1 MPGHRWMAH
10 AAMGNL
16 ETAFEALKTARWPAS
31 DAAFTAGNDV
41 PPDLETRAHGARR
54 ARRRLAG
61 TYGFATSLLS
71 PGASIAVDNG
81 LIGNLQMEHCDAGYW
96 LYYTIWFWH
105 SDGNFVCRRTSIA
118 SAHR

>member
-81 LIGNLQMEHCDAGYW
+81 LQLHPDWQSADGTLRRWLLAILHNLVLA
-96 LYYTIWFWH
+96 
-105 SDGNFVCRRTSIA
+105 
-118 SAHR
+118 